1 MKNLLIYGAILFVI
15 KSAAQIK
22 THISLE
28 SNSGYEENIFKA
40 PKHFLENGILKDK
53 RDLYRSSF
61 YHEGGLRFLAKKR
74 WKNQSLSFRFNP
86 RGIYYFSENQSSYF
100 TFLSGLRYNNELN
113 KKTKWQVN
121 TWYRIKNRD
130 GINVD
135 GSELNFPLGNNH
147 FGLTTSL
154 DFRLY
159 KPNRSSVKLI
169 YGNRDYKES
178 NNKKLNYN
186 AIGINTV
193 IRNVFKRKSGWHSY
207 GIDVNYLTKY
217 FTQKDLISN
226 NSSSFNW
233 KDVSARMF
241 YRYPLTKELDLSP
254 DFEYKIRSDSNNDK
268 FSYQQFKPSL
278 NLTYKNKKADVNLI
292 GSYINRKYKT
302 LEATDNNWTSLGKLT
317 YQYYQVKLE
326 SEYRLNKKLSLTL
339 LGFLNNRMSNKTNIN
354 SIYFRGYDYYK
365 ISLGIKYRF

>member
-1 MKNLLIYGAILFVI
+1 MKHAFKRKEEKFILPLSVADNI
-15 KSAAQIK
+15 KFI
-22 THISLE
+22 
-28 SNSGYEENIFKA
+28 
-40 PKHFLENGILKDK
+40 
-53 RDLYRSSF
+53 
-61 YHEGGLRFLAKKR
+61 AK
-74 WKNQSLSFRFNP
+74 Q
-86 RGIYYFSENQSSYF
+86 GMDFSEF
-100 TFLSGLRYNNELN
+100 
-113 KKTKWQVN
+113 
-121 TWYRIKNRD
+121 NRD
-130 GINVD
+130 G
-135 GSELNFPLGNNH
+135 L
-147 FGLTTSL
+147 LTDIRTTYL
-154 DFRLY
+154 ENEEF
-159 KPNRSSVKLI
+159 LI
-169 YGNRDYKES
+169 YHMKKSHKTKRFKVRIREYGRNGKFENFVWIELKEKIEKQGYKS
-178 NNKKLNYN
+178 RFKIDKKY
-186 AIGINTV
+186 INDFINGLDIFHEV
-193 IRNVFKRKSGWHSY
+193 KDANED
-207 GIDVNYLTKY
+207 IDVNYLTKY

-302 LEATDNNWTSLGKLT
+302 LEATDNNWTSLGKIT

-354 SIYFRGYDYYK
+354 SIYFRGYDYYN